1 LRDCKKT
8 ISLEEFI
15 VAWSY
20 LANRDYKL
28 CYESLYE
35 IGYEGSL
42 ENTFDVTSPKLSLN
56 DMLKIQD
63 RSVIYVGILDS
74 GGEESS
80 YLSKFFPHPTI
91 E

>member
-1 LRDCKKT
+1 
-8 ISLEEFI
+8 

-63 RSVIYVGILDS
+63 RSVIYVGILEVKRVVIS
-74 GGEESS
+74 PSS
-80 YLSKFFPHPTI
+80 FRTLLLNRTWRGAT
-91 E
+91 